1 MILGYSSFVLS
12 SVKNLRE
19 HYIRVHKVFWQLL
32 WKLQGHFFRTYKVI
46 ENTNFWKIGNL
57 SSEAKILSHSSFVLL
72 SVTNLR
78 ELFIRVHKVL
88 WQILWELQGRFFRT
102 KEVIV
107 NPYFLKKK
115 AVFPVKKRICP
126 ILFSYYRVWQNSGN
140 NLKVSKKFFANTVEI
155 TRSFF

>member
-19 HYIRVHKVFWQLL
+19 HYIRVHKVFWQIP
-32 WKLQGHFFRTYKVI
+32 WKLQGHFFRTYKII

-78 ELFIRVHKVL
+78 ELFIRVHKVF
-88 WQILWELQGRFFRT
+88 WQILWKLQGHFFRT
-102 KEVIV
+102 YKVIENTKFWKIGNLSGEELILGHSSFV
-107 NPYFLKKK
+107 LSIVTNLTEYFIGVHK
-115 AVFPVKKRICP
+115 VF
-126 ILFSYYRVWQNSGN
+126 WQK
-140 NLKVSKKFFANTVEI
+140 LWKL
-155 TRSFF
+155 

>member
-1 MILGYSSFVLS
+1 MRTQIFEKKGNLCKEEMILGYSSFVLS

-19 HYIRVHKVFWQLL
+19 HFIRVHKVFWQIL
-32 WKLQGHFFRTYKVI
+32 WKLQGHFFRTYEVI

-78 ELFIRVHKVL
+78 ELFIKVHKVL

-107 NPYFLKKK
+107 NTYFLKKK
-115 AVFPVKKRICP
+115 GSLSSEEKNLPHSLF
-126 ILFSYYRVWQNSGN
+126 ILSSVT
-140 NLKVSKKFFANTVEI
+140 NLW
-155 TRSFF
+155 